1 MLSLSWSLSE
11 LAQRKGRVNTHVRPL
26 AVHSQEESLH
36 QKLNV
41 PALDPDF

>member
-11 LAQRKGRVNTHVRPL
+11 LAQRKDHVNTHMKQL
-26 AVHSQEESLH
+26 AVYSWEESLL

-41 PALDPDF
+41 PALDLGF